1 MNAEKR
7 IRDTIRIYIL
17 GTEELKKAI
26 IFNNIK
32 LDFMKES
39 YNIYDHIHDFL
50 FDLKNGIRIKICLSA
65 EYKENNNINA
75 FINALRNKD
84 YVILTFDLTNKK
96 SFELVKNCMKEL
108 REKMLQNPNAVVIG
122 NRYNQNE
129 YEIVPDDA
137 KKLANDHGLKYFN
150 SFSDNDLKETMEEIF
165 KDAYEYKCSRKN
177 NKSKKKEENQEE
189 NQEILLKHEG
199 DAKKGKGDNGEKE
212 KKCCSENNCLIN

>member
-7 IRDTIRIYIL
+7 IRDTIRINIL

-32 LDFMKES
+32 LEIMKES
-39 YNIYDHIHDFL
+39 YNIYEHIHEFL
-50 FDLKNGIRIKICLSA
+50 FKLKNGITIKICLSA
-65 EYKENNNINA
+65 EYKEKNKIYA
-75 FINALRNKD
+75 FSKALRNKD
-84 YVILTFDLTNKK
+84 YVILTFDLTDEK
-96 SFELVKNCMKEL
+96 SFELVENCMKEL
-108 REKMLQNPNAVVIG
+108 REKMIQNPNAVVIG
-122 NRYNQNE
+122 NKYNQNKYQIIPNE
-129 YEIVPDDA
+129 A

-150 SFSDNDLKETMEEIF
+150 SFRENDLKETMEEIF
-165 KDAYEYKCSRKN
+165 EDAYKYKCSQKN

-212 KKCCSENNCLIN
+212 KKCCLENCLIN

>member
-7 IRDTIRIYIL
+7 TFDTTIRINIL
-17 GTEELKKAI
+17 GTEELQKAI
-26 IFNNIK
+26 IFNYI
-32 LDFMKES
+32 DVFDKES
-39 YNIYDHIHDFL
+39 YNIYGCVQDFL
-50 FDLKNGIRIKICLSA
+50 FKLKNGITIKICLSA
-65 EYKENNNINA
+65 EHKEKNKIYA
-75 FINALRNKD
+75 FSKALRNKD

-96 SFELVKNCMKEL
+96 SFELVEDCMKEL
-108 REKMLQNPNAVVIG
+108 GEKMLQNPNAVVIG
-122 NRYNQNE
+122 NNYNQNE
-129 YEIVPDDA
+129 NEIVPDEA

-150 SFSDNDLKETMEEIF
+150 SFSENDLKETMEEIF
-165 KDAYEYKCSRKN
+165 EDAYKYKCSQKN

>member
-7 IRDTIRIYIL
+7 TFDTIRINIL
-17 GTEELKKAI
+17 GTEELQKAI

-39 YNIYDHIHDFL
+39 YNIYDHIHEFL
-50 FDLKNGIRIKICLSA
+50 FDLKNGIKIKICLSA
-65 EYKENNNINA
+65 EYQEKNKIYA
-75 FINALRNKD
+75 FSKALRNKD

-96 SFELVKNCMKEL
+96 SFELVADCMKEL
-108 REKMLQNPNAVVIG
+108 GEKMIQNPNAVVIG
-122 NRYNQNE
+122 NKYNQNE

-137 KKLANDHGLKYFN
+137 KKLANDHRLKYFN
-150 SFSDNDLKETMEEIF
+150 SFSEDDLKETMEEIF

-212 KKCCSENNCLIN
+212 KKCCSENCLIN